1 MTFWQLAFDTLG
13 VWGIVAVITIISVL
27 ILGLAD
33 KLTGGHIVTI
43 ITSIFSSRNKQID
56 DNNNK
61 F

>member
-43 ITSIFSSRNKQID
+43 ITSIF
-56 DNNNK
+56 